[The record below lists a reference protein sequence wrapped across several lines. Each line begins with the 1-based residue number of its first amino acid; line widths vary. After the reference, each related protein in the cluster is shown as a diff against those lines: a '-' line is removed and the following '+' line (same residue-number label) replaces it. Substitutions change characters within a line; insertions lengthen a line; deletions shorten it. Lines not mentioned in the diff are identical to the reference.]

1 VVLQAGKLVLP
12 KRGYAVADLPT
23 ISATDLDDD
32 GDLDVIALDSDY
44 TPNFA
49 LGHLYWRTF
58 RNIDGQL
65 ISTGCVPRS
74 SPSAAAPSAFLTG
87 ACPHP

>member
-1 VVLQAGKLVLP
+1 
-12 KRGYAVADLPT
+12 VADLPT
-23 ISATDLDDD
+23 ISAKDLDDD

-49 LGHLYWRTF
+49 LGRLYWRTF

-65 ISTGCVPRS
+65 ISTGCVRRN
-74 SPSAAAPSAFLTG
+74 SPNTPAPDGLLTG
-87 ACPHP
+87 ACPHR